1 MKRQCLTEE
10 ELLELYYQEE
20 FDKNAKAHI
29 AECEKCQQSFSR
41 LCDDLL
47 DLDLPVPDAGYKA
60 LAEVLEIIEADET
73 SGQKE
78 EILTPEEA
86 ADWFKVSPHN
96 IYNILHQIPHLV
108 IDGNIRFTRKALQS
122 FLDTQY
128 SKADKKAPD
137 QLEGK
142 IIPLAGRRAG

>member
-20 FDKNAKAHI
+20 VDKSAKNHI
-29 AECEKCQQSFSR
+29 AGCKICQQSFSR

-47 DLDLPVPDAGYKA
+47 DLELPVPDAGYEA
-60 LAEVLEIIEADET
+60 LGEALEVIAAEKGGRQNDEIM
-73 SGQKE
+73 
-78 EILTPEEA
+78 TPEEV

-96 IYNILHQIPHLV
+96 IYNMLHQIPHFI

-122 FLDTQY
+122 FLDSQY

-137 QLEGK
+137 QFESK
-142 IIPLAGRRAG
+142 VISLAGRKAG